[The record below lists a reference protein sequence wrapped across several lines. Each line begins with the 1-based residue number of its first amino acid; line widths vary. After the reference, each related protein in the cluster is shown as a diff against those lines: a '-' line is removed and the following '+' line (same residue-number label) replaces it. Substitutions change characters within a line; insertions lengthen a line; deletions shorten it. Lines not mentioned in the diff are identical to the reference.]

1 MSCLEIVDLVHH
13 YSPIEKVLD
22 HVNIQV
28 EEGSIYGFLGP
39 NGAGKTTTLKLILG
53 LLKRQQ
59 GSITVFGRPFES
71 NRVAILKKIGSLVET
86 PSLYAHLTAYENLS
100 VLRRVYQCQKE
111 NIHTALDVVGLS
123 HTGGKKAGQFSLG
136 MKQRLSIAMALL
148 NDPSLLILDEPTN
161 GLDPNGMIEI
171 RELLR
176 QLNKYTGVTIIISSH
191 LLAEIEKLVTDVGI
205 IHKGRIMF
213 QGALQEL
220 KMKQQQ
226 LQSIALQ
233 TSNNVMAT
241 EVISKMRLTS
251 HIENNRVIQPALIKD
266 QIALLNR
273 ELVNIG
279 VDVYEIR
286 HVSNDL
292 EAIFMD
298 LIKN

>member
-1 MSCLEIVDLVHH
+1 MNCLETIDLVHH

-100 VLRRVYQCQKE
+100 VLRKVYQCQKE

-176 QLNKYTGVTIIISSH
+176 QLNKNTGVTIIISSH

-213 QGALQEL
+213 QGSLQEL

-233 TSNNVMAT
+233 TSNNVRAT

-251 HIENNRVIQPALIKD
+251 HIENNRVILPALIKD

-292 EAIFMD
+292 ESIFMD
-298 LIKN
+298 IINN

>member
-1 MSCLEIVDLVHH
+1 MSCLETIDLVHH

-86 PSLYAHLTAYENLS
+86 PSLYAHLTGYENLS
-100 VLRRVYQCQKE
+100 VLRKVYQCQKE

-176 QLNKYTGVTIIISSH
+176 QLNKNTGVTIIISSH
-191 LLAEIEKLVTDVGI
+191 LLAEIEKLVIDVGI

-213 QGALQEL
+213 QGSLQEL

-233 TSNNVMAT
+233 TSNNVRAT

-251 HIENNRVIQPALIKD
+251 HIENNRVILPALIKD

-279 VDVYEIR
+279 DDVYEIR

-292 EAIFMD
+292 ESIFMD
-298 LIKN
+298 IINN

>member
-1 MSCLEIVDLVHH
+1 MSCLETIDLVHH

-86 PSLYAHLTAYENLS
+86 PSLYAHLTGYENLS
-100 VLRRVYQCQKE
+100 VLRKVYQCPKE
-111 NIHTALDVVGLS
+111 NIQRALDVVGLS

-148 NDPSLLILDEPTN
+148 NDPSLLFLDEPTN

-176 QLNKYTGVTIIISSH
+176 QLNKNTGVTIIISSH

-213 QGALQEL
+213 QGSLQEL

-233 TSNNVMAT
+233 TSNNVRAT

-251 HIENNRVIQPALIKD
+251 HIENNRVILPALIKD

-292 EAIFMD
+292 ESIFMD
-298 LIKN
+298 IINN

>member
-1 MSCLEIVDLVHH
+1 MSCLETIDLVHH

-86 PSLYAHLTAYENLS
+86 PSLYGHLTAYENLS
-100 VLRRVYQCQKE
+100 VLRKVYQCPKE

-176 QLNKYTGVTIIISSH
+176 QLNKNTGVTIIISSH

-213 QGALQEL
+213 QGSLQEL

-251 HIENNRVIQPALIKD
+251 HIENNRVILPALIKD

-292 EAIFMD
+292 ESIFMD
-298 LIKN
+298 IINN

>member
-1 MSCLEIVDLVHH
+1 MSCLETIDLVHH

-86 PSLYAHLTAYENLS
+86 PSLYAHLTGYENLS
-100 VLRRVYQCQKE
+100 VLRKVYQCQKE

-176 QLNKYTGVTIIISSH
+176 QLNKNTGVTIIISSH

-213 QGALQEL
+213 QGSLQEL

-233 TSNNVMAT
+233 TSNNVRAT

-251 HIENNRVIQPALIKD
+251 HIENNRVILPALIKD

-292 EAIFMD
+292 ESIFMD
-298 LIKN
+298 IINN